1 MTIMTQL
8 LLLLIRIIRLT
19 PYKNTLKLSMIF
31 LKRINDLR
39 SSLTFVRRD
48 RKRGRGSGFYRG
60 SFLSALRPPSFL
72 TGVG

>member
-48 RKRGRGSGFYRG
+48 RKRGEGLVFTRDHFYRPYG
-60 SFLSALRPPSFL
+60 PRRF
-72 TGVG
+72 